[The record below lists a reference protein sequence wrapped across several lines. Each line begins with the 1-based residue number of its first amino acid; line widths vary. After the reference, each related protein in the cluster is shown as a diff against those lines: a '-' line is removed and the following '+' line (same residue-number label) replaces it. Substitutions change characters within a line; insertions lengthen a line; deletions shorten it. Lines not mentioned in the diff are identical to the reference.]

1 MSAHPDLLA
10 LLRGEL
16 SNPLAAEAG
25 DHLDGCPGCR
35 TELAELAT
43 ANAMLSRSA
52 RTLAARPPT
61 VEAVPALPPRPPF
74 RARQRRALG
83 LPRALGSPRALGLL
97 AAAATV
103 VAIAGA
109 TTFVTR
115 GPGDPGQP
123 PGPQPQVSAPLDPV
137 EGAAGGRVLMTTGPA
152 GSTEM
157 TITTS
162 DLPRAHRGEFYEAW
176 LLDPA
181 SRKMLPLGQLG
192 PSGRASFEID
202 DRLLDRYSAVDVSL
216 EADDGD
222 PQHSVTSVLRASYDA
237 QRPTTS

>member
-16 SNPLAAEAG
+16 SNPLAVEAG
-25 DHLDGCPGCR
+25 DHLDGCPDCR
-35 TELAELAT
+35 SELAELAT

-52 RTLAARPPT
+52 RILTDRPAP
-61 VEAVPALPPRPPF
+61 VAVPALPPRPPF
-74 RARQRRALG
+74 RPRQR
-83 LPRALGSPRALGLL
+83 RALGLL
-97 AAAATV
+97 AAAAAV

-109 TTFVTR
+109 ATFLTR
-115 GPGDPGQP
+115 GSEEPA
-123 PGPQPQVSAPLDPV
+123 GPQEQVSARLDAV
-137 EGAAGGRVLMTTGPA
+137 EGAAGGRVLMTTGAA

-157 TITTS
+157 TISTR
-162 DLPRAHRGEFYEAW
+162 DLPRAHRGQFYEAW

-181 SRKMLPLGQLG
+181 TRKMLPLGQLG

-202 DRLLDRYSAVDVSL
+202 DRLLGRYSAVDVSL

-222 PQHSVTSVLRASYDA
+222 PQHSVTSVLRASYDV
-237 QRPTTS
+237 QPPTTS

>member
-25 DHLDGCPGCR
+25 DHLDGCPDCR
-35 TELAELAT
+35 SELAELAT

-52 RTLAARPPT
+52 HTLTARPAP
-61 VEAVPALPPRPPF
+61 VAVPALPPRLPLRP
-74 RARQRRALG
+74 RQR
-83 LPRALGSPRALGLL
+83 RALGLL
-97 AAAATV
+97 AAAAAV
-103 VAIAGA
+103 VAIAA
-109 TTFVTR
+109 AATFVTR
-115 GPGDPGQP
+115 GSGEPA
-123 PGPQPQVSAPLDPV
+123 GPQPPQVSATLAPV

-152 GSTEM
+152 GSTDM
-157 TITTS
+157 TISTR
-162 DLPRAHRGEFYEAW
+162 DLPRAHRDQFYEAW

-181 SRKMLPLGQLG
+181 TQKMLPLGALG

-202 DRLLDRYSAVDVSL
+202 DRLLGRYSAVDVSL

-222 PQHSVTSVLRASYDA
+222 PQHSVTSVLRASYDV
-237 QRPTTS
+237 QHPTTS

>member
-1 MSAHPDLLA
+1 MNAHPDLLA

-16 SNPLAAEAG
+16 SNPLTAEAG

-35 TELAELAT
+35 AELAELAT

-52 RTLAARPPT
+52 RTLATRAPAPET
-61 VEAVPALPPRPPF
+61 VPALPPRPPF
-74 RARQRRALG
+74 RRRRRRALG
-83 LPRALGSPRALGLL
+83 L
-97 AAAATV
+97 AAAAV
-103 VAIAGA
+103 VVIAVA
-109 TTFVTR
+109 AAATFVTR
-115 GPGDPGQP
+115 GPEQP
-123 PGPQPQVSAPLDPV
+123 AGPQPEVSASLDPV
-137 EGAAGGRVLMTTGPA
+137 DGAAGGRVLMTTGPA

-157 TITTS
+157 TITTR
-162 DLPRAHRGEFYEAW
+162 DLPRAHRGQFYEAW

-181 SRKMLPLGQLG
+181 TRKMLPLGQLG

-202 DRLLDRYSAVDVSL
+202 DRLLGRYTAVDVSL

-237 QRPTTS
+237 QRPTAS